1 MVHPPPALIVFNG
14 LNVSLSCEAVGS
26 GPIRY
31 HWRRVNGEISSDRA
45 EGVNTPTLI
54 ISSVTEQ
61 DEDKYYCAASN
72 GGMDGSLYQNTS
84 QRTIII
90 VYGESI
96 LSYINLLVLVIPY
109 KMLFMLAT

>member
-1 MVHPPPALIVFNG
+1 MIVFNG
-14 LNVSLSCEAVGS
+14 LNVSLSCEATGS

-31 HWRRVNGEISSDRA
+31 QWRRVNGEISSDRA
-45 EGVNTPTLI
+45 EGVNTPTLS

-61 DEDKYYCAASN
+61 DEDKYYCVASN
-72 GGMDGSLYQNTS
+72 GGMDGSLYHNTS

-90 VYGESI
+90 VYGEST

-109 KMLFMLAT
+109 KILFMLAT